1 MAASPGGDTLRR
13 AGAAAWS
20 WLGIIGLGAV
30 LVLGLSAVA
39 GLVVPFVVA
48 VVVAVLLVPLVDLL
62 QARRVPR
69 TVAALLV
76 LLGFLGVLVG
86 VIWLAVSAVASQWS
100 VVTGDLRAGLAWA
113 VQQLDG
119 LGIDVQSPAT
129 LLRRGLEVAGTLA
142 LGPASA
148 VVGAL
153 GSITSFLIGTT
164 ISMFLLFL
172 MLADWHRLTGWTH
185 QRLWVPAPVGHG
197 MVTDVVDS
205 LRRYYLA
212 LTLSS
217 VVVALVITVTAWLL
231 GVPLALAIGVVTLV
245 TSYVPYLGAIFS
257 AAVAVLIALGAAG
270 PFEAVVLLLVILLV
284 QNLVQTVIQA
294 KLTGA
299 ALQLHPIV
307 TFSATIVGAAVAG
320 ILGASLAVPVLAGA
334 RRVVARLRDHREAA
348 AAAGAALSPPAVPTS
363 DTARGPDGQDDP
375 GTAPP
380 SLVGTPTPPR
390 PPSST

>member
-20 WLGIIGLGAV
+20 WLGIVGVGAV
-30 LVLGLSAVA
+30 VVLGLSAVS

-62 QARRVPR
+62 EARRVPR
-69 TVAALLV
+69 TVGALLV

-86 VIWLAVSAVASQWS
+86 VVWLAVAAVASQWS

-113 VQQLDG
+113 AEQLDG
-119 LGIDVQSPAT
+119 MGIDVQSPAA
-129 LLRRGLEVAGTLA
+129 LLQRGLEVAGTLA
-142 LGPASA
+142 LGPAST

-153 GSITSFLIGTT
+153 GSITSFLIGTC
-164 ISMFLLFL
+164 IALFLLFL
-172 MLADWHRLTGWTH
+172 MLADWHRLTAWTG
-185 QRLWVPAPVGHG
+185 QRLWVPAPVGDG

-205 LRRYYLA
+205 LRRYYVA

-217 VVVALVITVTAWLL
+217 VVVALVITLTAWLL

-257 AAVAVLIALGAAG
+257 AAFAVLIALGAAG
-270 PFEAVVLLLVILLV
+270 PVEAVVLLLVILVV
-284 QNLVQTVIQA
+284 QNVVQTIMQA
-294 KLTGA
+294 KLTGD
-299 ALQLHPIV
+299 ALQLHPVV

-320 ILGASLAVPVLAGA
+320 ILGASLAVPVVAA
-334 RRVVARLRDHREAA
+334 VRRVVDRLREHRDAVDRPP
-348 AAAGAALSPPAVPTS
+348 AGTSPPP
-363 DTARGPDGQDDP
+363 
-375 GTAPP
+375 APQEA
-380 SLVGTPTPPR
+380 
-390 PPSST
+390 PSST